1 MLVETGQCTGG
12 FLVSETAADDQAGS
26 PAETNG
32 VVDKIVRCF
41 PVNQFWRA
49 CLFPDSFGKQLLL
62 VVLLRLS
69 LVGAFGI
76 R

>member
-49 CLFPDSFGKQLLL
+49 WLFPDSFGK
-62 VVLLRLS
+62 
-69 LVGAFGI
+69 
-76 R
+76 